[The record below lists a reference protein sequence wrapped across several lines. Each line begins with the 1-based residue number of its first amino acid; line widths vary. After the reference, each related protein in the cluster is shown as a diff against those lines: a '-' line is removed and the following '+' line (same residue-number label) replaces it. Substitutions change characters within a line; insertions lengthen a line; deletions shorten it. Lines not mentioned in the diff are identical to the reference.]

1 MATALFFGGAAITDT
16 VEAHTVDQLKKKQ
29 SDLKDERS
37 KVKKDLT
44 KAEAEIADL
53 LFDLEDLNEEIKQ
66 LDDALD
72 HNKKALKETE
82 ENIANLEDEI
92 AGLEKNIE
100 ELQARIDHRTEI
112 LKDRISSYQK
122 TGGNINL
129 LDVILGS
136 KNFGD
141 LVSRVSAVTKITNA
155 DQDLIDQQEAD
166 QAEVVKQQKAVEEKL
181 DEQNYE
187 KVELEGIEQIII
199 DQQEVNEKNRK
210 KLKKE
215 EEKLKKLVS
224 KLKNEDRSL
233 AQLEAAVRNEL
244 EAARN
249 PVVTTL
255 AVSNSGNNNGN
266 SGSNGGNS
274 KPAKPVSGG
283 SNAAINAGY
292 QHLGV
297 PYRSAGKTPA
307 GFDCSGFVSWAYA
320 QAGYNIPSNTTGLS
334 QIGTKVSYSDAKPG
348 DLIFFNTYKTNGHVG
363 IYLGGGKF
371 LGSQNSTGL
380 AVASV
385 SNSYWNSKFSG
396 HVRRIN

>member
-1 MATALFFGGAAITDT
+1 MATALFFGGVMVSDT

-29 SDLKDERS
+29 SDLKEERS
-37 KVKKDLT
+37 KVKKDLS

-53 LFDLEDLNEEIKQ
+53 LFDLEELNEEIKQ
-66 LDDALD
+66 LDDALE

-82 ENIANLEDEI
+82 ENIAQLEEEI
-92 AGLEKNIE
+92 AGLEEHIAD
-100 ELQARIDHRTEI
+100 LQARIDQRTEI
-112 LKDRISSYQK
+112 LKGRISSYQK

-141 LVSRVSAVTKITNA
+141 LISRVSAVTKITNA
-155 DQDLIDQQEAD
+155 DQDLIDQQETD
-166 QAEVVKQQKAVEEKL
+166 KAEIVKQQEAVEEKL
-181 DEQNYE
+181 EEQNYE
-187 KVELEGIEQIII
+187 KVELEGIEQLIV
-199 DQQEVNEKNRK
+199 DQQEVNEENKK

-215 EEKLKKLVS
+215 EKKLNKLVS
-224 KLKNEDRSL
+224 KLKDEDRSL
-233 AQLEAAVRNEL
+233 AQLEASVRNEL
-244 EAARN
+244 NAARN
-249 PVVTTL
+249 PGLATL
-255 AVSNSGNNNGN
+255 AATNNND
-266 SGSNGGNS
+266 NS

-292 QHLGV
+292 QYLGV

-334 QIGTKVSYSDAKPG
+334 KIGTRVSYSEAKPG
-348 DLIFFNTYKTNGHVG
+348 DLIFFDTYKTNGHVG

-385 SNSYWNSKFSG
+385 SNSYWNSKFAG